1 MKLTRIF
8 IPAMASLLALAPA
21 LGHTA
26 AETPELHAQ
35 RAAEAINARHQRPGA
50 PRNPNVESVKARAE
64 GRTLITETIYK
75 LPPAGTAT
83 TAASTATSTA
93 QLAAKLEHA
102 NLTLACAKARNDEFF
117 MQQGFALRYRYH
129 YTDGRAIADFT
140 LDRARCASVP

>member
-1 MKLTRIF
+1 MNF
-8 IPAMASLLALAPA
+8 INPSSRYSTLSITLHWLMLVLLAVVFA
-21 LGHTA
+21 TI
-26 AETPELHAQ
+26 EL
-35 RAAEAINARHQRPGA
+35 RGLFPKGT
-50 PRNPNVESVKARAE
+50 E

-140 LDRARCASVP
+140 LDRARCASAP